1 MRAKSPRPSK
11 VSSHG
16 RGNPTTPHAT
26 RARYTAHVVR
36 HTRAT
41 PAQLADYLA
50 GFKARGQGAWPSQK
64 HIATKFGVCVR
75 TIQRWLRDLLAA
87 GLLEVTKHKPYQD
100 AHTGRWRRQTN
111 RYRCRFKTRRPGERE
126 KTRSDLGDIHVAS
139 TPPHRELGTPAPPVE
154 QAQPSPPRAA
164 PPFKPGETGA
174 QWAMRMMGRL

>member
-1 MRAKSPRPSK
+1 VSRKSPRPSK
-11 VSSHG
+11 ASNPG
-16 RGNPTTPHAT
+16 RGNPDTPHAT

-50 GFKARGQGAWPSQK
+50 GFRARGQGAWPSQK
-64 HIATKFGVCVR
+64 HLAVRFGVCVR
-75 TIQRWLRDLLAA
+75 TIQRWLRDLLEA
-87 GLLEVTKHKPYQD
+87 GLVRVTKSKPYQD
-100 AHTGRWRRQTN
+100 LLTGRWRRKTN
-111 RYRCRFKTRRPGERE
+111 QYRCRFKTRQPSTRE

-139 TPPHRELGTPAPPVE
+139 TSLHGELVPVTPPVSQAPPC
-154 QAQPSPPRAA
+154 SPPAA